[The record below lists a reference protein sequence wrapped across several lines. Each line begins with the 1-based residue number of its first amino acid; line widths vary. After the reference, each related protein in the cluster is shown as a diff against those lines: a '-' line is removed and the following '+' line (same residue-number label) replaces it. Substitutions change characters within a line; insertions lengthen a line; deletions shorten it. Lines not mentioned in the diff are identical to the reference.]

1 MKYGDCVTI
10 LGISIATA
18 FLCEGISWVLIY
30 RTENYKNILSSINR
44 TSKKLE
50 VLKGKPAPVTKS
62 KSNKNKKVDL
72 LESNLKWANQRASAT
87 KLQVTHTNWMHFHSS
102 SITTAGI

>member
-30 RTENYKNILSSINR
+30 RTENYKNLLSSINR

-50 VLKGKPAPVTKS
+50 VLKGKPAPITKS
-62 KSNKNKKVDL
+62 KSSKNKKVDL
-72 LESNLKWANQRASAT
+72 LESNLKQANQRASAT
-87 KLQVTHTNWMHFHSS
+87 KLQVRNHSWVR
-102 SITTAGI
+102 IGRIFIHHQ

>member
-1 MKYGDCVTI
+1 MKYGDCVTV

-30 RTENYKNILSSINR
+30 RTENYKNLLSSINR

-50 VLKGKPAPVTKS
+50 VLKGKPAPITKS

-72 LESNLKWANQRASAT
+72 LESNLKQANQRASAT
-87 KLQVTHTNWMHFHSS
+87 KLQVRNHSCVR
-102 SITTAGI
+102 IGCIFIHHQL